1 MAEDPGAATQ
11 TNVLATGLSGDVTE
25 RDPVE
30 AALRFSEIR
39 LRAITD
45 SALDAILMMDPAGCV
60 CYWNTAAERML
71 GYASAEAMGQDLHQL
86 FVPTRYH
93 AAMRAGLATILQT
106 GEGPAIGRTLDLAAR
121 HRDGHEIPVQLSL
134 SGVEIDGRWHA
145 AGIVR
150 DVTESKRV
158 EQALIQERTVLRTL
172 MDKSPDHIYFKDAD
186 GRFTMISAAQ
196 ARSFGLDDPS
206 QAVGKTDFDYF
217 TEEHARPALLDERE
231 IMRTGTPIIGLEERE
246 TWPDGHETWVSTTKM
261 ARSDDQGTVVGTFG
275 ISRDITVH
283 MQAQRDL
290 RDAEERYRSVLAAL
304 GEGIVLQAADGVIY
318 ASNAAAEEILG
329 QTGDQLRGLPS
340 IDPSWHAIDED
351 GSPFPGERHPPM
363 VTLATGE
370 PCTGVVMGVHKP
382 DGNLT
387 WIIINSRPLVRPGED
402 RPYAVV
408 TSFADIT
415 ERKRAET
422 ALESSEK
429 RLRTALDTM
438 LDGVT
443 IQSAVRDEQ
452 GRIVDF
458 RIDYANSAIG
468 LISGTA
474 DSLQPGRTLLE
485 LFPAHRANGLFEAYV
500 RVVETGVPFQ
510 SEAFHFVDAD
520 ADAGPLDQ
528 VLDLRA
534 ARIGDGYV
542 LSVRDVTQ
550 HRQAEQ
556 VLVEQRA
563 LLEALMNNTPD
574 HIYFKDAES
583 RFTMVSA
590 ATARSF
596 GFDDPTQVVGKSD
609 FDFFTEEHAQ
619 PAFEDEQTIL
629 RTGVPVVDLEE
640 RETRLDGRETWA
652 STTKLPRRDG
662 DGTIVGTFGISR
674 DITARKQ
681 AEAELA
687 ETNRRL
693 EAAIARATEMT
704 LRAETANA
712 AKSDFLANMSHEIRT
727 PMNGVIGM
735 IGLLLDTE
743 LDEDQRHYAETVRA
757 SGESLLD
764 LLNDI
769 LDFSK
774 IEAGGVELEMLD
786 FDLRALLDDFAAM
799 PAMRAHEKGLEF
811 ICAASPD
818 VPANLVGDPGR
829 LRQVLLNLAGNAM
842 KFTHEGE
849 ISVRASLVTETD
861 VDVVVRFSVKDTGIG
876 IAAEKQARMFEKFT
890 QADASTTRRYGGTGL
905 GLTISKRLVELMGGE
920 IGLNSAEGQGSEFWF
935 TVCLAKQAESDR
947 PVLPAAELRGA
958 RILVVDDN
966 ATNREVLTVQLRA
979 WDARPQ
985 EVPDGPSALLALAQA
1000 RDAGDPFLAA
1010 ILDMQMPDMD
1020 GTGVARAIKADETLK
1035 DTRLVLLTSLGQR
1048 GDARQMEEIGF
1059 SAYLMKPARQSDLF
1073 DSLSAVLAGAPVSRG
1088 ARHIVTRHAVREMRR
1103 GAIRILLAE
1112 DNVTNQQVA
1121 LGILRK
1127 LGLRAD
1133 AVGDG
1138 AEAVR
1143 ALETIPYDLVLMDVQ
1158 MPEMDGFEATARI
1171 RDPRSAVLNHH
1182 VPIIAMTAHA
1192 MQGDRDRCLEA
1203 GMDDYVTKPISPQAL
1218 ASALD
1223 RWLPWEEPNVAP
1235 HPAAVRAS
1243 GARPAPAFGASTAG
1257 TGPAR
1262 PGTESG
1268 SEVPVFDSAAMMD
1281 RLMGDQELARIVVGG
1296 FLEDAPR
1303 LIEALRNGLAAG
1315 DATGTIR
1322 GAHNMRGASATV
1334 GGEALRAVAWE
1345 MEKAGTAGDFG
1356 AVSARLPDLELELGR
1371 LREAM
1376 SAFAGEVPRVADAP
1390 G

>member
-1 MAEDPGAATQ
+1 MAEDPGAANQ
-11 TNVLATGLSGDVTE
+11 TNVLAPSMSPDVA
-25 RDPVE
+25 DGGQVE

-45 SALDAILMMDPAGCV
+45 SALDAIVMMDPDGRV
-60 CYWNTAAERML
+60 CYWNPAAERML
-71 GYASAEAMGQDLHQL
+71 GYSSAEAMGRDLHAL
-86 FVPTRYH
+86 FAPIRYH
-93 AAMRAGLATILQT
+93 AAMNAALPTFLRR
-106 GEGPAIGRTLDLAAR
+106 GEGPAVGKTRDLAAR
-121 HRDGHEIPVQLSL
+121 HCDGHEIPIQLSL
-134 SGVEIDGRWHA
+134 SGVEIDGRWYA
-145 AGIVR
+145 VGIVR
-150 DVTESKRV
+150 DVTESTRV
-158 EQALIQERTVLRTL
+158 AAKVLQERTLLQLL
-172 MDKSPDHIYFKDAD
+172 MDNSPDHIYFKDVD
-186 GRFTMISAAQ
+186 SRFTLISAAM
-196 ARSFGLDDPS
+196 ARSFRLDDPS
-206 QAVGKTDFDYF
+206 QAVGKTDFDF
-217 TEEHARPALLDERE
+217 FAEDHARPALLDERE
-231 IMRTGTPIIGLEERE
+231 IMRTGTPIVDLEERE

-261 ARSDDQGTVVGTFG
+261 PRTDDQGNAVGTFG
-275 ISRDITVH
+275 ISRDIT
-283 MQAQRDL
+283 
-290 RDAEERYRSVLAAL
+290 
-304 GEGIVLQAADGVIY
+304 
-318 ASNAAAEEILG
+318 
-329 QTGDQLRGLPS
+329 
-340 IDPSWHAIDED
+340 
-351 GSPFPGERHPPM
+351 
-363 VTLATGE
+363 
-370 PCTGVVMGVHKP
+370 
-382 DGNLT
+382 
-387 WIIINSRPLVRPGED
+387 
-402 RPYAVV
+402 
-408 TSFADIT
+408 
-415 ERKRAET
+415 ERKRNEA
-422 ALESSEK
+422 ALESSE
-429 RLRTALDTM
+429 RHLRTALDTM

-443 IQSAVRDEQ
+443 IQSAVRDER
-452 GRIVDF
+452 GTIVDF

-474 DSLQPGRTLLE
+474 ASLQAGRTLLE

-500 RVVETGVPFQ
+500 HVVETGAPFQ
-510 SEAFHFVDAD
+510 SEAFHYVDAD
-520 ADAGPLDQ
+520 AEGGALDQ

-542 LSVRDVTQ
+542 LSVRDVTE
-550 HRQAEQ
+550 HKKAEE

-563 LLEALMNNTPD
+563 LLAALMDNTPD
-574 HIYFKDAES
+574 HIYFKDADS

-596 GFDDPTQVVGKSD
+596 GFDDASAVVGKSD
-609 FDFFTEEHAQ
+609 FDFFTDDHAR
-619 PAFEDEQTIL
+619 PAFDDEQGII
-629 RTGVPVVDLEE
+629 RTGVPIVDLEE

-652 STTKLPRRDG
+652 STTKLPRRDH
-662 DGTIVGTFGISR
+662 DGIIVGTFGISR

-712 AKSDFLANMSHEIRT
+712 AKSEFLANMSHEIRT

-774 IEAGGVELEMLD
+774 IEAGSVELERLD
-786 FDLRALLDDFAAM
+786 FDLRALLGDFAVV

-818 VPANLVGDPGR
+818 VPAYLVGDPGR

-842 KFTHEGE
+842 KFTHQGE
-849 ISVRASLVTETD
+849 ISVRASLVAETEAD
-861 VDVVVRFSVKDTGIG
+861 AVIRFSIKDTGIG
-876 IAAEKQARMFEKFT
+876 IAPAKQARMFEKFT

-905 GLTISKRLVELMGGE
+905 GLAISKRLVELMGGE
-920 IGLNSAEGQGSEFWF
+920 IGLNSAEGRGSEFWF
-935 TVCLAKQAESDR
+935 TVRLAKQAESER
-947 PVLPAAELRGA
+947 PAIPAAELRGA

-1020 GTGVARAIKADETLK
+1020 GTDVARAIKADETLK

-1059 SAYLMKPARQSDLF
+1059 AAYLMKPARQSDLF
-1073 DSLSAVLAGAPVSRG
+1073 DGLSAVLAGAPVSLG

-1112 DNVTNQQVA
+1112 DNLTNQQVA

-1138 AEAVR
+1138 AEAIR

-1158 MPEMDGFEATARI
+1158 MPEVDGFEATARI
-1171 RDPRSAVLNHH
+1171 RDPRSAVLHHH

-1203 GMDDYVTKPISPQAL
+1203 GMDDYVTKPISPEAL
-1218 ASALD
+1218 ATALD
-1223 RWLPWEEPNVAP
+1223 RWLPKEEPAEAS
-1235 HPAAVRAS
+1235 HPAAARVSR
-1243 GARPAPAFGASTAG
+1243 ARPAPAVGAVA
-1257 TGPAR
+1257 AD
-1262 PGTESG
+1262 PGSVAPLTRSG
-1268 SEVPVFDSAAMMD
+1268 SATPVFDSAAMME
-1281 RLMGDQELARIVVGG
+1281 RLMGDQELARIVVDG

-1303 LIEALRNGLAAG
+1303 LIEALRSSLAAG
-1315 DATGTIR
+1315 DAPGTIR
-1322 GAHNMRGASATV
+1322 GAHTIRGASATV
-1334 GGEALRAVAWE
+1334 GGEAVRAVASE

-1356 AVSARLPDLELELGR
+1356 AVSARLPELELELGR
-1371 LREAM
+1371 LRKAM
-1376 SAFAGEVPRVADAP
+1376 SAFTGEVPRVADAP
-1390 G
+1390 A